1 MTEKQKQIRT
11 VDYDHILSILR
22 KAAEAN
28 KTAREAYQLVL
39 FAFGE

>member
-1 MTEKQKQIRT
+1 MDKEQKQIRT

-22 KAAEAN
+22 EAAEAD
-28 KTAREAYQLVL
+28 KTAREAYQLVF